1 MLQEKIRVTNK
12 SKCTNCEVCFYISL
26 NQIWIANHW
35 ESPLHNGID
44 TVAMGPYVNWSSSY
58 RYDSHIVTPYGHV
71 EPLPASTVNKNT
83 TLVDYSAG
91 KTKQV
96 AWFASNCYDKN
107 GRKNYAYELSRLVNS
122 I

>member
-1 MLQEKIRVTNK
+1 
-12 SKCTNCEVCFYISL
+12 
-26 NQIWIANHW
+26 
-35 ESPLHNGID
+35 
-44 TVAMGPYVNWSSSY
+44 MGSYVNWSVSY
-58 RYDSHIVTPYGHV
+58 RYDSHIVEPYPHGFI
-71 EPLPASTVNKNT
+71 EPLPASTININA

-107 GRKNYAYELSRLVNS
+107 GRKNYAYELSRC